1 MPLSVTKDFR
11 FAGLAVTVLGLP
23 TCLPPAKRLHERPP
37 HYPEPFAL
45 RPQPC
50 AAAEKAWGK
59 DFNLKTYHD
68 RMLSFGAP
76 PVRYARQLLLEQP
89 IQ

>member
-1 MPLSVTKDFR
+1 MPGFIV
-11 FAGLAVTVLGLP
+11 LA
-23 TCLPPAKRLHERPP
+23 
-37 HYPEPFAL
+37 
-45 RPQPC
+45 
-50 AAAEKAWGK
+50 
-59 DFNLKTYHD
+59 YHD